1 MKPLAIYALEVL
13 ACSGVLLAAYAI
25 LLDRRV
31 RFGWCRAYLLAST
44 LLAAVIPLLRIPVWP
59 GEVVEVAPTV
69 ALPATEWTA
78 EVVEE
83 AAPAVT
89 PETVCLTVY
98 LIGVGLVAGVMLWQV
113 VRIRRLRRGA
123 AITRTERFTLVR
135 TPQRIASFSFFRS
148 IYVWDQIPAG
158 ELQAIVAH
166 EASHVAHRHSAE
178 RVAME
183 CMKAAL
189 WWNPFVWLAA
199 RRLTEAEE
207 FEADSDVLAEGYDI
221 EHYMK
226 TIFRQLFGY
235 SPEIANGLRD
245 SLTKK
250 RFKMMTTKTSGRHSL
265 LRLAGT
271 LPAVIGL
278 LCAFS
283 LTTRAAEVRIADNDG
298 EPEVFFKAAYML
310 NDTEV
315 SADKIR
321 QTDVRYSTTR
331 MGDEIPDEFK
341 GRDLDFIFCYTTDGK
356 PHKVKT
362 IDIEGRIRFPD
373 GRAAE
378 NISVYAGHP
387 FTVPTS
393 KSERERLCAQTDAD
407 GRYHIKGPAEGEI
420 TYALGQFA
428 IGGSSYKSNG
438 GSRYMMGDLEIPYP
452 DSARWEKAVDDT
464 GKVVLTNRIPENDD
478 QPGETKITMLSKKVS
493 LTVLQNGKPLP
504 GAIVLISGSNVG
516 TVTGKE
522 GTAQISAA
530 PGNELTISYVGFET
544 QKIRVSD
551 KSGAESHVIALKA
564 EDNNLDAVS
573 VTPGDNKTAADN
585 ENASMRKASLTINL
599 ADADGRI
606 AGAAVGAAVV
616 ISGTKKGV
624 VADAAGHARIEAPE
638 GAVLKISYPDY
649 RPASVEVGDQ
659 SDYVVLLS
667 PESDRTNRKSSP
679 DSGGKPGPIFVVDG
693 VEQASIDDIDPNTIE
708 RISVLKNQSSI
719 AVYGSRG
726 KNGVIVVT
734 TKGAGKPATDEVVF
748 NEKTGSVEITSAS
761 TEDMPFLIAEKM
773 PLFQGG
779 NLNAFRTW
787 VQEHL
792 QYPAEAVKRN
802 IQGRVVVTFT
812 IEKDGSVSNIQIL
825 QSPDKLLADEARR
838 VIASSPTGAWTPGE
852 QRGEKVSVKYTL
864 PVDFR
869 TKTEKTTDE
878 AAFDEKTGTVKTA
891 SATAEDSPFLIA
903 EVMPSFRGG
912 DITAFRN
919 WIQMHIKYPAE
930 ALKAKLYGRVVA
942 SFVIEKDG
950 SVSDIQILQSPGKP
964 LADEARRV
972 IASSPAGAWTPGEQ
986 RGQAVRVKLTVPV
999 DFRIQGADGK
1009 TSERTEKPKGS
1020 LDEIVVVGFGAPEK

>member
-44 LLAAVIPLLRIPVWP
+44 LLAAVIPLLRIPVLP
-59 GEVVEVAPTV
+59 GEVVEIAPTV

-183 CMKAAL
+183 CMKAVL

-283 LTTRAAEVRIADNDG
+283 LTTRAAEVRIA
-298 EPEVFFKAAYML
+298 E
-310 NDTEV
+310 T
-315 SADKIR
+315 
-321 QTDVRYSTTR
+321 
-331 MGDEIPDEFK
+331 
-341 GRDLDFIFCYTTDGK
+341 
-356 PHKVKT
+356 
-362 IDIEGRIRFPD
+362 
-373 GRAAE
+373 
-378 NISVYAGHP
+378 
-387 FTVPTS
+387 
-393 KSERERLCAQTDAD
+393 
-407 GRYHIKGPAEGEI
+407 
-420 TYALGQFA
+420 
-428 IGGSSYKSNG
+428 
-438 GSRYMMGDLEIPYP
+438 
-452 DSARWEKAVDDT
+452 EKAPAD
-464 GKVVLTNRIPENDD
+464 
-478 QPGETKITMLSKKVS
+478 ETASQDATKKKVS
-493 LTVLQNGKPLP
+493 VTVFQNGQPLP

-573 VTPGDNKTAADN
+573 VTPGDNKTAAGN

-606 AGAAVGAAVV
+606 AEAAVGAAVV

-659 SDYVVLLS
+659 SDYVVLIS

-812 IEKDGSVSNIQIL
+812 IEKDGSVS
-825 QSPDKLLADEARR
+825 
-838 VIASSPTGAWTPGE
+838 
-852 QRGEKVSVKYTL
+852 
-864 PVDFR
+864 
-869 TKTEKTTDE
+869 
-878 AAFDEKTGTVKTA
+878 
-891 SATAEDSPFLIA
+891 
-903 EVMPSFRGG
+903 
-912 DITAFRN
+912 
-919 WIQMHIKYPAE
+919 
-930 ALKAKLYGRVVA
+930 
-942 SFVIEKDG
+942 
-950 SVSDIQILQSPGKP
+950 DIQILQSPGKP

-972 IASSPAGAWTPGEQ
+972 IGNAPADAWTPGRQ

>member
-1 MKPLAIYALEVL
+1 MKTLAIYALEVL

-25 LLDRRV
+25 LLERHV

-59 GEVVEVAPTV
+59 GEAVEVIPTV
-69 ALPATEWTA
+69 ALPEAEWTA

-83 AAPAVT
+83 ATPAIT
-89 PETVCLTVY
+89 PEAICLAVY
-98 LIGVGLVAGVMLWQV
+98 LIGVGLVAGIMLWQV

-148 IYVWDQIPAG
+148 IYLWDQIPAG

-283 LTTRAAEVRIADNDG
+283 LTTRAAEVRIA
-298 EPEVFFKAAYML
+298 E
-310 NDTEV
+310 T
-315 SADKIR
+315 
-321 QTDVRYSTTR
+321 
-331 MGDEIPDEFK
+331 
-341 GRDLDFIFCYTTDGK
+341 
-356 PHKVKT
+356 
-362 IDIEGRIRFPD
+362 
-373 GRAAE
+373 
-378 NISVYAGHP
+378 
-387 FTVPTS
+387 
-393 KSERERLCAQTDAD
+393 
-407 GRYHIKGPAEGEI
+407 
-420 TYALGQFA
+420 
-428 IGGSSYKSNG
+428 
-438 GSRYMMGDLEIPYP
+438 
-452 DSARWEKAVDDT
+452 EKAPAD
-464 GKVVLTNRIPENDD
+464 
-478 QPGETKITMLSKKVS
+478 ETASQDATKKKVS
-493 LTVLQNGKPLP
+493 VTVFQNGQPLP

-530 PGNELTISYVGFET
+530 PGNELVISYVGCQT
-544 QKIRVSD
+544 RKVRVSD
-551 KSGAESHVIALKA
+551 KSGAESFEITLETESNK
-564 EDNNLDAVS
+564 LDPVS
-573 VTPGDNKTAADN
+573 VTPGDQKTPAPQSAAGA
-585 ENASMRKASLTINL
+585 EKERKA
-599 ADADGRI
+599 
-606 AGAAVGAAVV
+606 
-616 ISGTKKGV
+616 
-624 VADAAGHARIEAPE
+624 
-638 GAVLKISYPDY
+638 
-649 RPASVEVGDQ
+649 
-659 SDYVVLLS
+659 
-667 PESDRTNRKSSP
+667 
-679 DSGGKPGPIFVVDG
+679 KPLYIVDG
-693 VEQASIDDIDPNTIE
+693 VERTSIDDIAPNTIE
-708 RISVLKNQSSI
+708 RISVLKNQSST

-726 KNGVIVVT
+726 KNGVIVIT
-734 TKGAGKPATDEVVF
+734 TKGAAKPAADEAVF
-748 NEKTGSVEITSAS
+748 NEKPGSVEIASAS
-761 TEDMPFLIAEKM
+761 TEDMPFLIVEKM
-773 PLFQGG
+773 PSFRGG
-779 NLNAFRTW
+779 DLNDFRAW

-792 QYPAEAVKRN
+792 QYPAEAVERN

-812 IEKDGSVSNIQIL
+812 IEKDGSASNILVL

-838 VIASSPTGAWTPGE
+838 VIASSPAEAWTPGE
-852 QRGEKVSVKYTL
+852 QRGEKVRVKYTL

-869 TKTEKTTDE
+869 LPQTESATVQGAPDGNEPFLVTEK
-878 AAFDEKTGTVKTA
+878 
-891 SATAEDSPFLIA
+891 
-903 EVMPSFRGG
+903 MPSFRSGEIK
-912 DITAFRN
+912 DFRN
-919 WIQMHIKYPAE
+919 WIQMHIQYPAE
-930 ALKAKLYGRVVA
+930 AMKNNIQGRVIV
-942 SFVIEKDG
+942 SFIVEKNG
-950 SVSDIQILQSPGKP
+950 SVSNILILQSPDKL
-964 LADEARRV
+964 LADEALRV

-986 RGQAVRVKLTVPV
+986 RGEKVRVKYTLPV
-999 DFRIQGADGK
+999 DFYLQGSGDK
-1009 TSERTEKPKGS
+1009 LSERPEKPQGS
-1020 LDEIVVVGFGAPEK
+1020 LDGILVVGYGATQK

>member
-1 MKPLAIYALEVL
+1 MKTLAIYALEVL

-189 WWNPFVWLAA
+189 WWNPFVWLTA

-283 LTTRAAEVRIADNDG
+283 LTTRAAEVRIAETAKVPADETASRD
-298 EPEVFFKAAYML
+298 AA
-310 NDTEV
+310 D
-315 SADKIR
+315 
-321 QTDVRYSTTR
+321 
-331 MGDEIPDEFK
+331 
-341 GRDLDFIFCYTTDGK
+341 
-356 PHKVKT
+356 
-362 IDIEGRIRFPD
+362 
-373 GRAAE
+373 
-378 NISVYAGHP
+378 
-387 FTVPTS
+387 
-393 KSERERLCAQTDAD
+393 
-407 GRYHIKGPAEGEI
+407 
-420 TYALGQFA
+420 
-428 IGGSSYKSNG
+428 
-438 GSRYMMGDLEIPYP
+438 
-452 DSARWEKAVDDT
+452 
-464 GKVVLTNRIPENDD
+464 
-478 QPGETKITMLSKKVS
+478 KKVS

-573 VTPGDNKTAADN
+573 VTPGDNKTAAGN

-679 DSGGKPGPIFVVDG
+679 DSSGKPGPIFVVDG

-734 TKGAGKPATDEVVF
+734 TKGAGKPATDE
-748 NEKTGSVEITSAS
+748 
-761 TEDMPFLIAEKM
+761 
-773 PLFQGG
+773 
-779 NLNAFRTW
+779 
-787 VQEHL
+787 
-792 QYPAEAVKRN
+792 
-802 IQGRVVVTFT
+802 
-812 IEKDGSVSNIQIL
+812 
-825 QSPDKLLADEARR
+825 
-838 VIASSPTGAWTPGE
+838 
-852 QRGEKVSVKYTL
+852 
-864 PVDFR
+864 
-869 TKTEKTTDE
+869 

-891 SATAEDSPFLIA
+891 SAPAEDSPFLIA

-972 IASSPAGAWTPGEQ
+972 IGDAPADAWTPGRQ

>member
-1 MKPLAIYALEVL
+1 MKTLAIYALEVL

-25 LLDRRV
+25 LLERHV

-59 GEVVEVAPTV
+59 GKVIEVAPTV
-69 ALPATEWTA
+69 ALPAAEWTA

-89 PETVCLTVY
+89 PEAICLAVY

-148 IYVWDQIPAG
+148 IYLWDQIPAG

-183 CMKAAL
+183 CMKAVL

-283 LTTRAAEVRIADNDG
+283 LTTRAAEVRIAETAKVPADETASRD
-298 EPEVFFKAAYML
+298 AA
-310 NDTEV
+310 D
-315 SADKIR
+315 
-321 QTDVRYSTTR
+321 
-331 MGDEIPDEFK
+331 
-341 GRDLDFIFCYTTDGK
+341 
-356 PHKVKT
+356 
-362 IDIEGRIRFPD
+362 
-373 GRAAE
+373 
-378 NISVYAGHP
+378 
-387 FTVPTS
+387 
-393 KSERERLCAQTDAD
+393 
-407 GRYHIKGPAEGEI
+407 
-420 TYALGQFA
+420 
-428 IGGSSYKSNG
+428 
-438 GSRYMMGDLEIPYP
+438 
-452 DSARWEKAVDDT
+452 
-464 GKVVLTNRIPENDD
+464 
-478 QPGETKITMLSKKVS
+478 KKVS

-825 QSPDKLLADEARR
+825 QSPGKLLADEARR
-838 VIASSPTGAWTPGE
+838 VIASSPAGAWTPGE

-972 IASSPAGAWTPGEQ
+972 IGDAPADAWTPGRQ

>member
-25 LLDRRV
+25 LLERHV

-59 GEVVEVAPTV
+59 GKVIEVAPTV
-69 ALPATEWTA
+69 ALPEAEWTA

-89 PETVCLTVY
+89 PEAICLAVY

-148 IYVWDQIPAG
+148 IYLWDQIPAG

-341 GRDLDFIFCYTTDGK
+341 GRDLDFVFCYTTDGK

-530 PGNELTISYVGFET
+530 PGNELVISYVGCQT
-544 QKIRVSD
+544 RKVRVSD
-551 KSGAESHVIALKA
+551 KSGAESFEITLETESNK
-564 EDNNLDAVS
+564 LDPVS
-573 VTPGDNKTAADN
+573 VTPGDQKTPAPQSAAGA
-585 ENASMRKASLTINL
+585 EKERKA
-599 ADADGRI
+599 
-606 AGAAVGAAVV
+606 
-616 ISGTKKGV
+616 
-624 VADAAGHARIEAPE
+624 
-638 GAVLKISYPDY
+638 
-649 RPASVEVGDQ
+649 
-659 SDYVVLLS
+659 
-667 PESDRTNRKSSP
+667 
-679 DSGGKPGPIFVVDG
+679 KPLYIVDG
-693 VEQASIDDIDPNTIE
+693 VERTSIDDIAPNTIE
-708 RISVLKNQSSI
+708 RISVLKNQSST

-726 KNGVIVVT
+726 KNGVIVIT

-761 TEDMPFLIAEKM
+761 TEDMPFLIVEKM
-773 PLFQGG
+773 PSFRGG
-779 NLNAFRTW
+779 DLNDFRAW

-792 QYPAEAVKRN
+792 QYPAEAVERN

-812 IEKDGSVSNIQIL
+812 IEKEGSVSNILVL
-825 QSPDKLLADEARR
+825 QSPDKLLADEA
-838 VIASSPTGAWTPGE
+838 
-852 QRGEKVSVKYTL
+852 L
-864 PVDFR
+864 
-869 TKTEKTTDE
+869 
-878 AAFDEKTGTVKTA
+878 
-891 SATAEDSPFLIA
+891 
-903 EVMPSFRGG
+903 
-912 DITAFRN
+912 
-919 WIQMHIKYPAE
+919 
-930 ALKAKLYGRVVA
+930 
-942 SFVIEKDG
+942 
-950 SVSDIQILQSPGKP
+950 
-964 LADEARRV
+964 RV

-986 RGQAVRVKLTVPV
+986 RGEKVRVKYTLPV
-999 DFRIQGADGK
+999 DFYLQGSGDK
-1009 TSERTEKPKGS
+1009 LSERPEKPQGS
-1020 LDEIVVVGFGAPEK
+1020 LDGILVVGYGATQK

>member
-1 MKPLAIYALEVL
+1 MKTLAIYALEVL

-25 LLDRRV
+25 LLERHV

-59 GEVVEVAPTV
+59 GKVIEVAPTV
-69 ALPATEWTA
+69 ALPEAEWTA

-89 PETVCLTVY
+89 PEAICLAVY

-283 LTTRAAEVRIADNDG
+283 LTTRAAEVRIA
-298 EPEVFFKAAYML
+298 E
-310 NDTEV
+310 T
-315 SADKIR
+315 
-321 QTDVRYSTTR
+321 
-331 MGDEIPDEFK
+331 
-341 GRDLDFIFCYTTDGK
+341 
-356 PHKVKT
+356 
-362 IDIEGRIRFPD
+362 
-373 GRAAE
+373 
-378 NISVYAGHP
+378 
-387 FTVPTS
+387 
-393 KSERERLCAQTDAD
+393 
-407 GRYHIKGPAEGEI
+407 
-420 TYALGQFA
+420 
-428 IGGSSYKSNG
+428 
-438 GSRYMMGDLEIPYP
+438 
-452 DSARWEKAVDDT
+452 EKAPAD
-464 GKVVLTNRIPENDD
+464 
-478 QPGETKITMLSKKVS
+478 ETASQDATKKKVS
-493 LTVLQNGKPLP
+493 VTVFQNGQPLP
-504 GAIVLISGSNVG
+504 GAIVLISRSNVG

-522 GTAQISAA
+522 GTAQISVA
-530 PGNELTISYVGFET
+530 PGNELVISYVGCQT
-544 QKIRVSD
+544 RKVRVSD
-551 KSGAESHVIALKA
+551 KSGAESFEITLETESNK
-564 EDNNLDAVS
+564 LDPVS
-573 VTPGDNKTAADN
+573 VTPGDQKTPAPQSAAGA
-585 ENASMRKASLTINL
+585 EKERKA
-599 ADADGRI
+599 
-606 AGAAVGAAVV
+606 
-616 ISGTKKGV
+616 
-624 VADAAGHARIEAPE
+624 
-638 GAVLKISYPDY
+638 
-649 RPASVEVGDQ
+649 
-659 SDYVVLLS
+659 
-667 PESDRTNRKSSP
+667 
-679 DSGGKPGPIFVVDG
+679 KPLYIVDG
-693 VEQASIDDIDPNTIE
+693 VERTSIDDIAPNTIE
-708 RISVLKNQSSI
+708 RISVLKNQSST

-734 TKGAGKPATDEVVF
+734 TKGAAKPAADEAVF
-748 NEKTGSVEITSAS
+748 NEKPGSVEIASAS
-761 TEDMPFLIAEKM
+761 TEDMPFLIVEKM
-773 PLFQGG
+773 PSFRGG
-779 NLNAFRTW
+779 DLNDFRAW

-792 QYPAEAVKRN
+792 QYPAEAVERN

-812 IEKDGSVSNIQIL
+812 IEKDGSASNILVL

-838 VIASSPTGAWTPGE
+838 VIASSPAGAWTPGE

-972 IASSPAGAWTPGEQ
+972 IGDAPADAWTPGRQ

>member
-1 MKPLAIYALEVL
+1 MKTLAIYALEVL

-25 LLDRRV
+25 LLERHV

-59 GEVVEVAPTV
+59 GKVIEVAPTV
-69 ALPATEWTA
+69 ALPAAEWTA

-89 PETVCLTVY
+89 PEAICLAVY

-283 LTTRAAEVRIADNDG
+283 LTTRAAEVRIA
-298 EPEVFFKAAYML
+298 E
-310 NDTEV
+310 T
-315 SADKIR
+315 
-321 QTDVRYSTTR
+321 
-331 MGDEIPDEFK
+331 
-341 GRDLDFIFCYTTDGK
+341 
-356 PHKVKT
+356 
-362 IDIEGRIRFPD
+362 
-373 GRAAE
+373 
-378 NISVYAGHP
+378 
-387 FTVPTS
+387 
-393 KSERERLCAQTDAD
+393 
-407 GRYHIKGPAEGEI
+407 
-420 TYALGQFA
+420 
-428 IGGSSYKSNG
+428 
-438 GSRYMMGDLEIPYP
+438 
-452 DSARWEKAVDDT
+452 EKAPAD
-464 GKVVLTNRIPENDD
+464 
-478 QPGETKITMLSKKVS
+478 ETASQDATKKKVS
-493 LTVLQNGKPLP
+493 VTVFQNGQPLP

-522 GTAQISAA
+522 GTAQILAA
-530 PGNELTISYVGFET
+530 PGNELVISYVGCQT
-544 QKIRVSD
+544 RKVRVSD
-551 KSGAESHVIALKA
+551 KSGAESFEITLETESNK
-564 EDNNLDAVS
+564 LDPVS
-573 VTPGDNKTAADN
+573 VTLGDQKTPAPQSAAGA
-585 ENASMRKASLTINL
+585 EKERKA
-599 ADADGRI
+599 
-606 AGAAVGAAVV
+606 
-616 ISGTKKGV
+616 
-624 VADAAGHARIEAPE
+624 
-638 GAVLKISYPDY
+638 
-649 RPASVEVGDQ
+649 
-659 SDYVVLLS
+659 
-667 PESDRTNRKSSP
+667 
-679 DSGGKPGPIFVVDG
+679 KPLYIVDG
-693 VEQASIDDIDPNTIE
+693 VERTSIDDIAPNTIE
-708 RISVLKNQSSI
+708 RISVLKNQSST

-726 KNGVIVVT
+726 KNGVIVIT
-734 TKGAGKPATDEVVF
+734 TKGAAKPAADEAVF
-748 NEKTGSVEITSAS
+748 NEKPGSVEIASAS
-761 TEDMPFLIAEKM
+761 TEDMPFLIVEKM
-773 PLFQGG
+773 PSFRGG
-779 NLNAFRTW
+779 DLNDFRAW

-792 QYPAEAVKRN
+792 QYPAEAVERN

-812 IEKDGSVSNIQIL
+812 IEKEGSVSNILVL

-838 VIASSPTGAWTPGE
+838 VIASSPAGAWTPGE

-869 TKTEKTTDE
+869 TKTVKTTDE

-891 SATAEDSPFLIA
+891 SAPAEDSPFLIA

-972 IASSPAGAWTPGEQ
+972 IGDAPADAWTPGRQ

>member
-44 LLAAVIPLLRIPVWP
+44 LLAAVIPLLRIPVLP

-158 ELQAIVAH
+158 EVQAIVAH

-283 LTTRAAEVRIADNDG
+283 LTTHAAEVRIAETAKVPADETASRD
-298 EPEVFFKAAYML
+298 AA
-310 NDTEV
+310 D
-315 SADKIR
+315 
-321 QTDVRYSTTR
+321 
-331 MGDEIPDEFK
+331 
-341 GRDLDFIFCYTTDGK
+341 
-356 PHKVKT
+356 
-362 IDIEGRIRFPD
+362 
-373 GRAAE
+373 
-378 NISVYAGHP
+378 
-387 FTVPTS
+387 
-393 KSERERLCAQTDAD
+393 
-407 GRYHIKGPAEGEI
+407 
-420 TYALGQFA
+420 
-428 IGGSSYKSNG
+428 
-438 GSRYMMGDLEIPYP
+438 
-452 DSARWEKAVDDT
+452 
-464 GKVVLTNRIPENDD
+464 
-478 QPGETKITMLSKKVS
+478 KKVS

-606 AGAAVGAAVV
+606 AEAAVGAAVV

-838 VIASSPTGAWTPGE
+838 VIASSPAGAWTPGE

-891 SATAEDSPFLIA
+891 SAPAEDSPFLIA

-972 IASSPAGAWTPGEQ
+972 IGDAPADAWTPGRQ